1 MIELGINYQK
11 LEEYLNKFE
20 KQMDAL
26 DSLEHQCSDA
36 VKSLSESWTGTA
48 CSAYVQTM
56 QNYTAQMKNLY
67 ALLQA
72 MDKGLVSVMKML
84 EAADSEYGDM
94 ISGL

>member
-1 MIELGINYQK
+1 MTEIGINYQK
-11 LEEYLNKFE
+11 LEEYLNTFE

-26 DSLEHQCSDA
+26 DSLEHQCNDA

-67 ALLQA
+67 GLLQL
-72 MDKGLVSVMKML
+72 MDRSLASVMDIL
-84 EAADSEYGDM
+84 ESADSEYGDM